1 MPFIWTGPVQQENAK
16 YTEKELE
23 IYGKRRAK
31 TPEKG
36 HLVSTAPICWEQI
49 KPLPE
54 VSQQLNYNDWKQ
66 LGLLPQE
73 ICKVIIPVF
82 SNPSSGPP
90 LAWPGTDW
98 DWISQSHWLAPNGTH
113 WICGSYPWAWLLPG

>member
-1 MPFIWTGPVQQENAK
+1 MPFIWTGPVQQENAE

-49 KPLPE
+49 KPFPE
-54 VSQQLNYNDWKQ
+54 VSQQPNYNDWK
-66 LGLLPQE
+66 
-73 ICKVIIPVF
+73 
-82 SNPSSGPP
+82 
-90 LAWPGTDW
+90 
-98 DWISQSHWLAPNGTH
+98 
-113 WICGSYPWAWLLPG
+113 